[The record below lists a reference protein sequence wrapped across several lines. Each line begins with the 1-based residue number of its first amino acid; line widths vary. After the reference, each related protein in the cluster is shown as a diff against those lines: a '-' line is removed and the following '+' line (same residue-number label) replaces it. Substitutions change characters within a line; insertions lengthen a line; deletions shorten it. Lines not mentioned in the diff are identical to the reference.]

1 MESIMPSIEII
12 RDHNLPQ
19 SQIMDLADQVMVDLA
34 QEYSLMLQWQGD
46 KLFIKHPQTQGYL
59 HADSDNIRIKL
70 KLGFLLF
77 PMSVSLKQMIE
88 ETLDEL
94 LPIQVCVSR

>member
-1 MESIMPSIEII
+1 MSSIEII

-19 SQIMDLADQVMVDLA
+19 SQIMDLADQVMVDIA
-34 QEYSLMLQWQGD
+34 EEYSLMLLWQGD
-46 KLFIKHPQTQGYL
+46 KLFIKHPQTKGYL

-70 KLGFLLF
+70 KLGFLLL

-94 LPIQVCVSR
+94 LPTSVCASR